1 MGTTKR
7 NELDSFDEQG
17 FLIRNLSYFD
27 TLKGTQLP
35 EQYQNILIRPGRAPA
50 NPSLS
55 SRGRYQDIEEKAGT
69 HYEEMKFLADLQGGT
84 KAHKRFNLMDRLPK
98 EIITSLNPYVRVY
111 KVLYESENSDEPIL
125 AQLPF
130 NNMKSYRVTDSQ
142 HQGTAPGQLAV
153 GLKGFDFDYLGNH
166 PGEVDTFIDCKL
178 KLYFSSVDGLFK
190 QYTHKHKKKD
200 YKYSFLD
207 LIKRPKKYHTPGK
220 EGEKTYNSDF
230 FRIRVDVGY
239 VDPDEE
245 VIDQAVKGMGA
256 AVTSPASYKKK
267 LIAEIQKAKI
277 SFFLNLQRHVVTP
290 QFDVPSGGFDMELT
304 FNASVENA
312 LSSKGAD
319 VLISGMSKSDA
330 EALRDSNPYKEYE
343 KARGVVDSVFG
354 AGKARILDSYQFS
367 DFFSRPGGGPGADPD
382 LQWMRVAIGRATES
396 VAILGKT
403 ISNLSFTWGDASS
416 ASVTARNLFKGP
428 NGFAEYAAW
437 HPDIAYQEA
446 GSGIIPDEMKAVARY
461 FVRRAALEQWKRQ
474 KGFSDNQQR
483 VFAYNRIIRDLLHPA
498 RLFNYTGH
506 AAYPVKVYRASLP
519 MSVIREYNEKITAKS
534 YTEKEKRS
542 VQHEE
547 AGGNFKTRA
556 DEARKAR
563 EARQT
568 ETLKFMKALETGQSL
583 SATSTV
589 GDSLNEDLTKYYK
602 SVEKAV
608 KARNTNAAAEKAKT
622 PPFAIARPKLKDN
635 DPNGKVDLRWVYFG
649 DLIDTAINVTKAEY
663 DRLNLTM
670 KLNLWTVEGDE
681 NAGLETPHQLYTQ
694 RAAGAKNKNDAK
706 SAASESLKDKFF
718 LVLGSYEFTPPSGKP
733 EMFNLARFPI
743 PLRSF
748 ISFWN
753 KKVVEPQRDSY
764 SLRSFIR
771 DVYVELV
778 LNPLNSTSRVQ
789 APEEA
794 YSAHY
799 EVMSLSPNHT
809 RKLEVIH
816 SAIAGPTENAFYAR
830 ASKGPNKKVGTQ
842 DILYLGLTK
851 KNQYSLFANNRKEDV
866 KRGVIY
872 LNLKQE
878 GSPVLNIKF
887 KRADQPYLMEARAEK
902 GLLNRVTQLSEVYNC
917 DFTTVGNMMIKPGK
931 MIYISDPHF
940 GDINTFFT
948 KAKRQTVT
956 ADLVYDKAH
965 ASVLLGIGGYYLV
978 TKAHHSVA
986 AEGSR
991 LRWKTSA
998 TCFWNSFG
1006 TSLEQIVKEQSS
1018 NQ

>member
-1 MGTTKR
+1 MGTKKR

-27 TLKGTQLP
+27 NLKGNQLP
-35 EQYQNILIRPGRAPA
+35 EQYQNILIRPPGKAKGKFIQDAYTQP
-50 NPSLS
+50 
-55 SRGRYQDIEEKAGT
+55 YQEI
-69 HYEEMKFLADLQGGT
+69 KFLADLQGREKG
-84 KAHKRFNLMDRLPK
+84 HEHFYLMDRLPK
-98 EIITSLNPYVRVY
+98 EIITSLNPYVKIY
-111 KVLYESENSDEPIL
+111 KVLYESENSEEPIL

-130 NNMKSYRVTDSQ
+130 NNMKSHRVTDSQ
-142 HQGTAPGQLAV
+142 YQGVAPGQLAV

-190 QYTHKHKKKD
+190 QYTHKHKNKN

-230 FRIRVDVGY
+230 FRVRVDVGY
-239 VDPDEE
+239 INPDND
-245 VIDQAVKGMGA
+245 VIDQAVKSMGE
-256 AVTSPASYKKK
+256 AVTNKPRYKRK

-277 SFFLNLQRHVVTP
+277 SFFLNLQRHVITP

-304 FNASVENA
+304 FNASVENS
-312 LSSKGAD
+312 LTSKGAD
-319 VLISGMSKSDA
+319 VLISGMSKGDA
-330 EALRDSNPYKEYE
+330 ESLRKSDPYKDYE
-343 KARGVVDSVFG
+343 KARAVVDNLFG
-354 AGKARILDSYQFS
+354 SGKARILDSYQFS
-367 DFFSRPGGGPGADPD
+367 DFFSEAPLGRIAVGRP
-382 LQWMRVAIGRATES
+382 TES
-396 VAILGKT
+396 LAILGKS
-403 ISNLSFTWGDASS
+403 IGGLSFTWGDASS
-416 ASVTARNLFKGP
+416 GSVEANNRFKGP
-428 NGFAEYAAW
+428 NGFVEYAAW
-437 HPDIAYQEA
+437 HSDVAYQEA
-446 GSGIIPDEMKAVARY
+446 GSGIHPDEMKAVARY

-483 VFAYNRIIRDLLHPA
+483 VFAYNRIIRDLLHPH
-498 RLFNYTGH
+498 RLFNYKDFH

-519 MSVIREYNEKITAKS
+519 MSVIREYNEKIVSKS

-547 AGGNFKTRA
+547 AGGGFKTRA
-556 DEARKAR
+556 EQARKAR
-563 EARQT
+563 ETRQT
-568 ETLKFMKALETGQSL
+568 ETLKFMKTLETGQSL
-583 SATSTV
+583 GATSTL
-589 GDSLNEDLTKYYK
+589 GDSLNKELGAYYR
-602 SVEKAV
+602 SVEDSVKKRNKNKA
-608 KARNTNAAAEKAKT
+608 AKDEV
-622 PPFAIARPKLKDN
+622 PPFAVARPKLKDN
-635 DPNGKVDLRWVYFG
+635 DPNGKIDLRWVYFG

-663 DRLNLTM
+663 DRLNLSM
-670 KLNLWTVEGDE
+670 KLNLWTVKGDE
-681 NAGLETPHQLYTQ
+681 QGGLEL
-694 RAAGAKNKNDAK
+694 ANVGKNPA
-706 SAASESLKDKFF
+706 SATAEYLKDKFF
-718 LVLGSYEFTPPSGKP
+718 IVLGSYEFTRPNDNTQ
-733 EMFNLARFPI
+733 MFNLARFPI

-748 ISFWN
+748 VSFWN
-753 KKVVEPQRDSY
+753 KKVVEPQRDTY

-778 LNPLNSTSRVQ
+778 LNPLNKTSRVQ

-799 EVMSLSPNHT
+799 EIISLSNNHRGKLGVFQDHGSSEVMS
-809 RKLEVIH
+809 
-816 SAIAGPTENAFYAR
+816 NAFYAQY
-830 ASKGPNKKVGTQ
+830 AEGKLKGTQ

-851 KNQYSLFANNRKEDV
+851 KNQYSLFANNRAKDV
-866 KRGVIY
+866 KRGIIY

-887 KRADQPYLMEARAEK
+887 KRADQPYLMEAKAEK

-940 GDINTFFT
+940 GDLNAFFA
-948 KAKRQTVT
+948 KARSQKVT

-978 TKAHHSVA
+978 TKAHHTMA

-1006 TSLEQIVKEQSS
+1006 TSLEQIVK